1 MNYFDSKIT
10 IEIVSLDD
18 VNVQKEL
25 EKMSYEKYLRDET
38 NERNYYKKRKKKYS
52 KKKRGAFNGKK

>member
-25 EKMSYEKYLRDET
+25 EKMSYEKYLRNET
-38 NERNYYKKRKKKYS
+38 FERTYYKKKYP

>member
-18 VNVQKEL
+18 VNIQKEL
-25 EKMSYEKYLRDET
+25 ERKSYEKYLSDESID
-38 NERNYYKKRKKKYS
+38 RNYCKKQKKKHS
-52 KKKRGAFNGKK
+52 KKNGGGFYE

>member
-18 VNVQKEL
+18 VSIQKEL
-25 EKMSYEKYLRDET
+25 EKTSYEKYLRSKSI
-38 NERNYYKKRKKKYS
+38 ERNYCKKQKKKNF
-52 KKKRGAFNGKK
+52 KKNGGGFYE

>member
-18 VNVQKEL
+18 VNIQKKL
-25 EKMSYEKYLRDET
+25 EKISYEKYLRDESIDK
-38 NERNYYKKRKKKYS
+38 NYCKKQKKKHS
-52 KKKRGAFNGKK
+52 KKNGGGFHE

>member
-25 EKMSYEKYLRDET
+25 EKMSYEKYLR
-38 NERNYYKKRKKKYS
+38 NEAFEKTYHKRKYP
-52 KKKRGAFNGKK
+52 KKKRGVFKGKK

>member
-25 EKMSYEKYLRDET
+25 EKMSYEKYLR
-38 NERNYYKKRKKKYS
+38 NEAFEKNYYKRKYP

>member
-1 MNYFDSKIT
+1 MNYFDSKII

-25 EKMSYEKYLRDET
+25 DKMSYEKYLRDEAF
-38 NERNYYKKRKKKYS
+38 ERNYCKKRRKRYA
-52 KKKRGAFNGKK
+52 KKKRGASNE

>member
-25 EKMSYEKYLRDET
+25 EKMSYEKYLR
-38 NERNYYKKRKKKYS
+38 NEAFEKTYYKKKYVKYAPSRKK
-52 KKKRGAFNGKK
+52 

>member
-25 EKMSYEKYLRDET
+25 EKMSYERYLRDET
-38 NERNYYKKRKKKYS
+38 NERNYYKKHKKKHS
-52 KKKRGAFNGKK
+52 KKKRGAFNE